1 MKLGILYSGFA
12 LIAIACN
19 IIVQDISYRVY
30 QGPFAITLSMILG
43 TLAGLIVK
51 YTLDKTYIFQF
62 RTKNLAHESQ
72 TFSLYTLMGLFTTAI
87 FWGFEWG
94 FHFFFHTPFWRYIG
108 AIIGLTLGYL
118 IKYHLDKHFVFK
130 YEHSV
135 PRQRYQL

>member
-1 MKLGILYSGFA
+1 MKLTILYSGFA

-19 IIVQDISYRVY
+19 IIVQDISYRGY

-51 YTLDKTYIFQF
+51 YALDKAYIFHF
-62 RTKNLAHESQ
+62 HTKNLLHESQ

-94 FHFFFHTPFWRYIG
+94 FHYLFETKFWRYVG
-108 AIIGLTLGYL
+108 AVLGLTLGYV
-118 IKYHLDKHFVFK
+118 IKYHLDKRFVFIHACQK
-130 YEHSV
+130 SQY
-135 PRQRYQL
+135 P